1 MARGSVAQSRVDLV
15 LDKKSIEELSGI
27 AVALAAGFDEKKI
40 DKALQAASNA
50 AAKSMIKPVRAAA
63 PRRTGRLAR
72 AVRSNKV
79 QRGLP
84 GAYVGI
90 RPGKSRQDPS
100 GAYYRWIVTS
110 GVSRVP
116 YVIKPKR
123 EGTRLSWGDIA
134 AGKVGGAGAV
144 SSVTRTKKIPGR
156 PFVSEAVSRNIGTA
170 KSVFANTLRAIIER
184 GIPDKGAIKI
194 PKIKG

>member
-15 LDKKSIEELSGI
+15 LDQKSIEGMSSLAI
-27 AVALAAGFDEKKI
+27 AFAAGFDEKKI

-50 AAKSMIKPVRAAA
+50 AAKSMVKPVRNAA

-79 QRGLP
+79 QRDKP

-90 RPGKSRQDPS
+90 RPGKSRNDPS

-116 YVIKPKR
+116 YVIAPNR
-123 EGTRLSWGDIA
+123 RSSAGGLSLPN
-134 AGKVGGAGAV
+134 AV
-144 SSVTRTKKIPGR
+144 NGSSVRGSVTRTSRIQGR

-170 KSVFANTLRAIIER
+170 LSVFSDTLRGIIER
-184 GIPDKGAIKI
+184 GIPARGSIKI
-194 PKIKG
+194 PKG

>member
-1 MARGSVAQSRVDLV
+1 MARVSAAQSRVDLV
-15 LDKKSIEELSGI
+15 LDKKSIEDMSGL
-27 AVALAAGFDEKKI
+27 ALAFAAGFNEKKI

-116 YVIKPKR
+116 YVIKPKKADNR
-123 EGTRLSWGDIA
+123 PSWADVA
-134 AGKVGGAGAV
+134 AGINVPSVGIV
-144 SSVTRTKKIPGR
+144 SSVTHTKKIPGR

-170 KSVFANTLRAIIER
+170 KTVFADTLRGIIQR
-184 GIPDKGAIKI
+184 GIPAKGAIKI
-194 PKIKG
+194 PKK

>member
-1 MARGSVAQSRVDLV
+1 VARGSAAQSRVDLV
-15 LDKKSIEELSGI
+15 LDKKSIEDMSGL
-27 AVALAAGFDEKKI
+27 ALAFAAGFNEKKI

-116 YVIKPKR
+116 YVIKPKKADNR
-123 EGTRLSWGDIA
+123 PSWADVA
-134 AGKVGGAGAV
+134 AGAISVPGVGTV

-170 KSVFANTLRAIIER
+170 KTVFADTLRGIIQR
-184 GIPDKGAIKI
+184 GIPAKGAIKI
-194 PKIKG
+194 PKK

>member
-1 MARGSVAQSRVDLV
+1 VARVSAAQSRVDLV
-15 LDKKSIEELSGI
+15 LDKKSIEDMSGL
-27 AVALAAGFDEKKI
+27 ALAFAAGFNEKKI

-116 YVIKPKR
+116 YVIKPKKVDNR
-123 EGTRLSWGDIA
+123 PSWADVA
-134 AGKVGGAGAV
+134 AGINVPGVGIV

-170 KSVFANTLRAIIER
+170 KTVFADTLRGIIQR
-184 GIPDKGAIKI
+184 GIPAKGAIKI
-194 PKIKG
+194 PKK

>member
-1 MARGSVAQSRVDLV
+1 MARGSAAQSRVDLV
-15 LDKKSIEELSGI
+15 LDKKSIEDMSGL
-27 AVALAAGFDEKKI
+27 ALGFAAGFNEKKI

-90 RPGKSRQDPS
+90 RPGKSRNDLS

-116 YVIKPKR
+116 YVIKPKK
-123 EGTRLSWGDIA
+123 SSSAISIPS
-134 AGKVGGAGAV
+134 VGAV
-144 SSVTRTKKIPGR
+144 SSATRTKKIPGR
-156 PFVSEAVSRNIGTA
+156 PFVSQAVDQNIGTA
-170 KSVFANTLRAIIER
+170 KSVFSDTLRGIIQR
-184 GIPDKGAIKI
+184 GIPARGSIKI
-194 PKIKG
+194 PKG

>member
-1 MARGSVAQSRVDLV
+1 VARGSVAQSRVDLV
-15 LDKKSIEELSGI
+15 LDKKSIESMSSLAI
-27 AVALAAGFDEKKI
+27 AFAAGFDEKKI

-72 AVRSNKV
+72 SVRSNKV
-79 QRGLP
+79 QRDKP

-90 RPGKSRQDPS
+90 RPGKSRNDPS

-116 YVIKPKR
+116 YVIAPSR
-123 EGTRLSWGDIA
+123 RSSAGGLSLPN
-134 AGKVGGAGAV
+134 AV
-144 SSVTRTKKIPGR
+144 NGSSVRGSVTRTARIPGR

-170 KSVFANTLRAIIER
+170 KTVFADTLRGIIER
-184 GIPDKGAIKI
+184 GIPARGAIKI
-194 PKIKG
+194 PKK